1 MTFRVF
7 LHPKAKKFVD
17 KLDKETKEKIKNKLK
32 DLKEYPE
39 KRGERLKYTEFWKLR
54 IEDYRAIY
62 EIKVKEKKVIILFI
76 GHRKTVYDDFSRLI

>member
-39 KRGERLKYTEFWKLR
+39 KRGEHLKYTEFWKLR